1 MTEPIHVVTG
11 NLRAAAGKHRET
23 AEYLSTIPSSHS
35 EIQAS
40 LDSLGPIYRG
50 LAEAGRQLLE
60 ERRQCYAEQAAE
72 HAAMA
77 HNLNT
82 VAAMWEQHEHDA
94 AAEFRGLGDDHG

>member
-1 MTEPIHVVTG
+1 MTEPIRVVPDD
-11 NLRAAAGKHRET
+11 LRAAAGKHRET

-35 EIQAS
+35 AIQAS
-40 LDSLGPIYRG
+40 LDSLGPIYGG

-60 ERRQCYAEQAAE
+60 ERRQCYADQAAD

-77 HNLNT
+77 RDLET

-94 AAEFRGLGDDHG
+94 AAEFRGLRDDH